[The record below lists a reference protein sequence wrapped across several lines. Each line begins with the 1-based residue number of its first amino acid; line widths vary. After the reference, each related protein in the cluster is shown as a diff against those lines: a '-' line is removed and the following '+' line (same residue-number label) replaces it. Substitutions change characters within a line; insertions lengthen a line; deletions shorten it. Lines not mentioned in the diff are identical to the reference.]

1 MDVGSELKAV
11 QTIEADEHGAGNVEG
26 VAVDTKGFK
35 DALVVF
41 NCGAVKTGGTA
52 AVHIEESDDGSTNW
66 GDIAGAAFAGITSS
80 NDIAMYQGR
89 VRITPT
95 RKRYLR
101 AYAVIGT
108 AAVSLAVSIIL
119 GDAQNLPA
127 AEPAF
132 DIHG

>member
-1 MDVGSELKAV
+1 MDSGSELKAV
-11 QTIEADEHGAGNVEG
+11 QALAPASQSVATHNGD
-26 VAVDTKGFK
+26 AVDTKGFK
-35 DALVVF
+35 EALFILNAGV
-41 NCGAVKTGGTA
+41 ASATGTA
-52 AVHIEESDDGSTNW
+52 DVKVQECATSDGQYADIE
-66 GDIAGAAFAGITSS
+66 GAAFTQITTA
-80 NDIAMYQGR
+80 NDVAIYQGR

-101 AYAVIGT
+101 AVAVVGT
-108 AAVSLAVSIIL
+108 DVVVLGVAVIL

>member
-11 QTIEADEHGAGNVEG
+11 QTIEADEHGIGNVAG
-26 VAVDTKGFK
+26 IAVDTKGFK

-41 NCGAVKTGGTA
+41 NCGAVETGGTA
-52 AVHIEESDDGSTNW
+52 AVKMQECATSDGEYA
-66 GDIAGAAFAGITSS
+66 DIAGAAFTGITAS
-80 NDIAMYQGR
+80 NDKAIYQGR

-108 AAVSLAVSIIL
+108 AAVSLAVSMVL

-127 AEPAF
+127 ATPVF

>member
-11 QTIEADEHGAGNVEG
+11 LTLEADQYGTGNVEG
-26 VAVDTKGFK
+26 IAVDTKGFK
-35 DALVVF
+35 DALIVF
-41 NCGAVKTGGTA
+41 NCGAVETGGTA
-52 AVHIEESDDGSTNW
+52 AVHIEESDNGSTNW
-66 GDIAGAAFAGITSS
+66 TDIASAAFTGITLS
-80 NDIAMYQGR
+80 NDKAMYQGR

>member
-11 QTIEADEHGAGNVEG
+11 QAIVADQHGTGNVEG
-26 VAVDTKGFK
+26 DAIDTAGFK
-35 DALVVF
+35 DVLFILNA
-41 NCGAVKTGGTA
+41 GAVETGGTA
-52 AVHIEESDDGSTNW
+52 AIHIEESADGSTNW
-66 GDIAGAAFAGITSS
+66 ADIAGAVFTTITLS
-80 NDIAMYQGR
+80 NDIAVYQGR

-108 AAVSLAVSIIL
+108 AAVSLSVSAVL